1 MKTVSAH
8 ALIGAAV
15 GSVFLAQ
22 NAVAEDDQHDEHH
35 TLDEII
41 VAATPLDR
49 TVRELAQPTSVL
61 GGDALARKQ
70 SASIGETLAGELG
83 VSSSYFGPVASRPVI
98 RGQFGERVRIL
109 SNGLDSLDASALSED
124 HAVGVDSILAE
135 RVEIVRGPATLLY
148 GSGAAGGLVNVVDS
162 RIAEKPLDSVFS
174 GAMSLA
180 ADTAVGERSGAVK
193 ADFGTARTA
202 LHLDGFRRTT
212 DDVEIPGFAESR
224 ILRALE
230 EDEGELAAEEAYGKV
245 ENTSSTAEGGA
256 AAVSFTGEASYLGL
270 SISRYENDY
279 GIPGHHHHEE
289 DPAAGELDEEP
300 VRIALDQTRYDLRGA
315 YQFDGMFDEMTVR
328 MARNDYAHM
337 ELEGS
342 DVGTRFDT
350 RGTDAR
356 VELRHKPVA
365 GFGGAIG
372 LQYKNIDFKALG
384 EEAFVPASDTSQVSL
399 FAFEEY
405 AASDRWILQVSAR
418 IERQTLESPAGADY
432 GETAYG
438 ASLGSIWSFS
448 DDKSLSVNLAHTE
461 RHPNATELFADGPH
475 VAVQRYERGAA
486 ALGIDYFD
494 KELSTNLD
502 VTLRG
507 AAGRIEWTLTG
518 FLNSIDDYILL
529 SPTDLF
535 IDELQVFDFE
545 QQDVE
550 MFGLEAEALVD
561 LIATDMGHLHA
572 RLFADFVRGEEQA
585 SGENLPRLPPLRW
598 GVGLHFTGDRTDAS
612 VAATYHDAQDRL
624 APNELPTDSFTLV
637 TAEVSYTFP
646 GRDTLLFL
654 RASNLTDD
662 DARRHSSPLKDIV
675 PLPGR
680 SFHAGLR
687 FNF

>member
-1 MKTVSAH
+1 MKTVSAQ

-15 GSVFLAQ
+15 GAVLLAQ
-22 NAVAEDDQHDEHH
+22 AAVAEDDQHDEHH

-98 RGQFGERVRIL
+98 RGQFGERVRVL
-109 SNGLDSLDASALSED
+109 SNGLDAMDASALSED

-162 RIAEKPLDSVFS
+162 RIAEKPLDSAFS

-180 ADTAVGERSGAVK
+180 ADTAVGEKSGAVK
-193 ADFGTARTA
+193 ADLGTARTA
-202 LHLDGFRRTT
+202 VHLDGFRRTT

-224 ILRALE
+224 ILRTLE

-270 SISRYENDY
+270 SVSRYENDY

-289 DPAAGELDEEP
+289 EPAGGLDEEP

-315 YQFDGMFDEMTVR
+315 YRFDGIFDELTVR
-328 MARNDYAHM
+328 MARNDYAHR

-356 VELRHKPVA
+356 IELRHKPVA

-372 LQYKNIDFKALG
+372 LQYKNSDFKALG

-405 AASDRWILQVSAR
+405 AASERWILQVSGR

-438 ASLGSIWSFS
+438 ASIGSIWSLS
-448 DDKSLSVNLAHTE
+448 DEHSLSVNLAHTE

-486 ALGIDYFD
+486 ATGIDYFD

-502 VTLRG
+502 ATLRG
-507 AAGRIEWTLTG
+507 AAGRVEWTLTG

-535 IDELQVFDFE
+535 IDGLQVFDFE

-561 LIATDMGHLHA
+561 LIATDRGHLHA
-572 RLFADFVRGEEQA
+572 RLFADFVRGEEKA

-637 TAEVSYTFP
+637 TAELSYTIP
-646 GRDTLLFL
+646 RRDTLLFL
-654 RASNLTDD
+654 RGSNLTDD
-662 DARRHSSPLKDIV
+662 DARRHTSPLKDIV